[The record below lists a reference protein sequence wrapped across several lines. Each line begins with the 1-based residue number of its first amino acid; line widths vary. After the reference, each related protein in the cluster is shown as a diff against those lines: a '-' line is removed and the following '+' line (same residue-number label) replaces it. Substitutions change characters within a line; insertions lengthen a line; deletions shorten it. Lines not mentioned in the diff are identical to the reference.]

1 LSRLT
6 FMYRVSQLGIEAAEA
21 RRGVLNRVV
30 ITLVKTRIANAS
42 QVTHITDLVTEQVG
56 RTTGDLERAVKT
68 AQLHGTEFFA
78 AQTHEGIAGVETVA
92 ITTIGVVDFLLD
104 LEECLQIRVD
114 LMIALETQAR
124 RFAGD
129 VGFGIISSVVQ
140 EIG

>member
-1 LSRLT
+1 VGGSGTNAITLSTTRVLLGLLVSQGSLERATSVVQRHAHGVGFQRIAVSINLSRLT

-56 RTTGDLERAVKT
+56 RTTSDLERAVKT

-78 AQTHEGIAGVETVA
+78 AQTHEGIAGVET
-92 ITTIGVVDFLLD
+92 
-104 LEECLQIRVD
+104 E
-114 LMIALETQAR
+114 
-124 RFAGD
+124 
-129 VGFGIISSVVQ
+129 
-140 EIG
+140 